1 MIYRSQLIDI
11 DELIYLNKKEDQDSW
26 KIFISEIIERTLLEY
41 GNYLRFGIYLDHGE
55 FDTLESITPMDDLD
69 GTIFDDIYNATLKII
84 EKSIRAIT
92 LDSIDPELIIDIY
105 IKKIGDK
112 FRFYLVL
119 LEE

>member
-11 DELIYLNKKEDQDSW
+11 DELIYLNEKEDQDSW
-26 KIFISEIIERTLLEY
+26 KIFITEIIERTLKY
-41 GNYLRFGIYLDHGE
+41 GNYLRQGTYLSHSE

-69 GTIFDDIYNATLKII
+69 GSVFDDIYNTTLKII
-84 EKSIRAIT
+84 EKSTREIT
-92 LDSIDPELIIDIY
+92 LDSIDPELIKDIY

-112 FRFYLVL
+112 FRLYLVL